1 MSVSAKNYKF
11 NQYDVTI
18 SRLFKLILNLDEEQ
32 KKALL
37 QKGEELHLTKSR
49 APRKPCRMPVIFTTF
64 DRMYSDHLLNISQ
77 SGAFIATRRP
87 IFVGEEILI
96 NLQFEGIHK
105 PLNIKGEVVHTSRS
119 GIGIE
124 FKNVNLNLSKTMAN
138 ALDHMKS

>member
-1 MSVSAKNYKF
+1 MSLSAKNYKF

-18 SRLFKLILNLDEEQ
+18 SRLFNLILNLDEAQ

-37 QKGEELHLTKSR
+37 QKGEELHHSKSR
-49 APRKPCRMPVIFTTF
+49 APRKPCRIPVIFTTF
-64 DRMYSDHLLNISQ
+64 DRVYSDHILNISQ
-77 SGAFIATRRP
+77 SGAFIETQRP

-96 NLQFEGIHK
+96 NLQFEGINK
-105 PLNIKGEVVHTSRS
+105 PLIVRGEVVHASRA

-124 FKNVNLNLSKTMAN
+124 FKNVNLNLSKSMAN